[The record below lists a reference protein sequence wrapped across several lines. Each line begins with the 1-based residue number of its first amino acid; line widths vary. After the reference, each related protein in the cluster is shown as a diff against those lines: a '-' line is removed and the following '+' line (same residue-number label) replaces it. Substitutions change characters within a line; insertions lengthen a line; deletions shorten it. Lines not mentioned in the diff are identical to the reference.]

1 VFLVFPTRSRSDIDN
16 MLESLVDRH
25 PSRDLR
31 IVCGRSIP
39 RVCAVQV
46 DDDGPLSNS
55 RIFSSAQ
62 KNQLPT
68 PLRTPQRENRAKR
81 RHLSAENICSIDV
94 REVVHTGLIR

>member
-46 DDDGPLSNS
+46 DDGPLSNS

-62 KNQLPT
+62 KT
-68 PLRTPQRENRAKR
+68 PATHPVEDTTAGKQGQTTPF
-81 RHLSAENICSIDV
+81 V
-94 REVVHTGLIR
+94 G